1 MKSGFQVKNNQK
13 YLFIASIRHPNII
26 AYKEAFF
33 DVPSMTLNI
42 VMEFAAG
49 GSLTDYIDNMKKK
62 GEYITSDKC
71 WNYICQM
78 LNGKIYL
85 IVSFKVSS

>member
-1 MKSGFQVKNNQK
+1 
-13 YLFIASIRHPNII
+13 
-26 AYKEAFF
+26 
-33 DVPSMTLNI
+33 MTLNI